1 MESWLFQAN
10 PNFYKVRPALHH
22 FNVTS
27 RLTTWLVNAHKDRI
41 KVGDEVFFWEAG
53 PQAGL
58 VGWGEVQTEPA
69 KVPLEQEELQFVIV
83 KAKFDGARLRVRI
96 KVEGECYR
104 SREQLRAYQARS
116 GRHKFS
122 HPTWSSGRTSAS
134 DCEIAAERLFI
145 FICSYQP

>member
-10 PNFYKVRPALHH
+10 PKFYKVRPALHH
-22 FNVTS
+22 FIATS

-69 KVPLEQEELQFVIV
+69 KIPLEQEELQFVIV

-104 SREQLRAYQARS
+104 SRVQLRAIPALSNWAPIRR
-116 GRHKFS
+116 GVEGTNFRI
-122 HPTWSSGRTSAS
+122 PP
-134 DCEIAAERLFI
+134 RLPEELRLAI
-145 FICSYQP
+145 TK